1 MVLTSEWREKISN
14 MIKKSISKNLLLI
27 AFTFIGS
34 YATTF
39 VILPYSYWQKY
50 IALPV
55 FRIVADVLIN
65 LAFCIAILAI
75 SMLIDRRLNKKVPWM
90 IHPFRRLLTQVFY
103 QIIGVLFFIIL
114 LSITYLIIVGVAVDP
129 RLPALGL
136 REATYTI
143 ISIILWALVVS
154 ALTTG
159 DYLLRNW
166 KTATRKA
173 AEFEIKAAQHKQMAA
188 EIELEALK
196 LQLDPHFVFN
206 NLSVLAEL
214 ILKDQQ
220 LGYDYTENF
229 AKVYRYLLTNS
240 KKTLISLREEL
251 RFLDAYLFLIK
262 NRMGGGSVF
271 QINIDESKLDMLIP
285 PVTLQLFIENALKYN
300 RTEEDNPLVV
310 NIYSN
315 DDDELVVSNILLPLI
330 KENKSTG
337 IGLKNII
344 DRYALLGGR
353 KPVVERDDESFT
365 VKVPLIIEYNEEDI
379 NSGR

>member
-1 MVLTSEWREKISN
+1 MKRST
-14 MIKKSISKNLLLI
+14 SKNLMLI

-34 YATTF
+34 YATTY
-39 VILPYSYWQKY
+39 VILPHSYWQKY
-50 IALPV
+50 ADLPV
-55 FRIVADVLIN
+55 SRIVIDCLLN
-65 LAFCIAILAI
+65 LLFCIAILAI
-75 SMLIDRRLNKKVPWM
+75 SMLIDRRLNKRIPWM
-90 IHPFRRLLTQVFY
+90 THPFRRLLTQVFY
-103 QIIGVLFFIIL
+103 QIIGVLLFMIL
-114 LSITYLIIVGVAVDP
+114 LSIVYFIIVGVAVDP

-136 REATYTI
+136 RDGVYALV
-143 ISIILWALVVS
+143 SIILWALMVS

-159 DYLLRNW
+159 DYLLGNW
-166 KTATRKA
+166 KTATMKA
-173 AEFEIKAAQHKQMAA
+173 AEFEIKAAQNKQLAA

-220 LGYDYTENF
+220 LGYEYTENF

-251 RFLDAYLFLIK
+251 RFLDAYLFLIN
-262 NRMGGGSVF
+262 NRMGEGSIF
-271 QINIDESKLDMLIP
+271 RIDIDESKLDMLIP

-315 DDDELVVSNILLPLI
+315 DEDELVVSNILLPLI

-344 DRYALLGGR
+344 DRYALLGDR
-353 KPVVERDDESFT
+353 KPVIEKDDKNFT
-365 VKVPLIIEYNEEDI
+365 IKVPLIK
-379 NSGR
+379 

>member
-1 MVLTSEWREKISN
+1 M
-14 MIKKSISKNLLLI
+14 KKSTSKNLLLI

-34 YATTF
+34 YATTYI
-39 VILPYSYWQKY
+39 ILPYSYWQKY
-50 IALPV
+50 AELPV
-55 FRIVADVLIN
+55 SRLVMDVLLN
-65 LAFCIAILAI
+65 LLFCVAILAI
-75 SMLIDRRLNKKVPWM
+75 NMLIDRRLNKKIPWM

-103 QIIGVLFFIIL
+103 QIMGVVLLIIL
-114 LSITYLIIVGVAVDP
+114 LSITYMIIFGVAVDP

-136 REATYTI
+136 REGTYTLV
-143 ISIILWALVVS
+143 SIVLWALFVS

-166 KTATRKA
+166 KTATMQA
-173 AEFEIKAAQHKQMAA
+173 AEFEVKAAQNKQLAA

-220 LGYDYTENF
+220 LGYEYTENF

-251 RFLDAYLFLIK
+251 RFLDAYLFLIN
-262 NRMGGGSVF
+262 NRMGGGSIF
-271 QINIDESKLDMLIP
+271 RIDIDESKLEMLIP

-300 RTEEDNPLVV
+300 RTEDDNPLVV
-310 NIYSN
+310 KIYSN
-315 DDDELVVSNILLPLI
+315 DQDELVVSNRLLPLI

-344 DRYALLGGR
+344 DRYALLGDR
-353 KPVVERDDESFT
+353 KPVIQIDDENFT
-365 VKVPLIIEYNEEDI
+365 IKVPLIK
-379 NSGR
+379 